1 MDAGYDPDSGAMQI
15 NLESA
20 VKKLFQNVLDEEQ
33 NDKPEKD
40 SEESAKRHEG
50 FEEKPR
56 LRVIRGKT
64 A

>member
-1 MDAGYDPDSGAMQI
+1 MNPDGSAMLI
-15 NLESA
+15 TLDSA
-20 VKKLFQNVLDEEQ
+20 IKKLFQNVLDEEQ

-40 SEESAKRHEG
+40 EDESLKRHEG